1 MISGFNYSLP
11 FIDEDFL
18 TFMLSLPNKFRNKQ
32 KLYNKMLLKAFPE
45 LFKMPTKVNLGL
57 GLDANLISY
66 IYKKIKTKLYNNQS
80 HINYID
86 FNSNIKER
94 VDLNKNIYENI
105 MDLKNRKIVDW
116 INIDKIWNEHI
127 NQNIDHSR
135 ALLTLASLEI
145 HLKAGKI
152 I

>member
-1 MISGFNYSLP
+1 MAKLTLWNKINREWFEKDSRLSQTTWVTLIERGEVVGKVMAGVP

-66 IYKKIKTKLYNNQS
+66 VYKKIKTKLYNNQS
-80 HINYID
+80 YINYID
-86 FNSNIKER
+86 FNSNIKEPFR
-94 VDLNKNIYENI
+94 
-105 MDLKNRKIVDW
+105 
-116 INIDKIWNEHI
+116 
-127 NQNIDHSR
+127 
-135 ALLTLASLEI
+135 
-145 HLKAGKI
+145 LKAFSTNLL
-152 I
+152 